1 MKILLDYLI
10 IIIFFPFIF
19 LILFFVSMLILF
31 IDGAPIFFFQKRVG
45 KDNKIFNIIKFR
57 TMKTQDDNFDY
68 VDVSQDKKRITR
80 LGYFLRSTSLD
91 ELPEII
97 NVIKREM
104 SFVGPRP
111 LLPEYL
117 KIYNDIQI
125 NRHKVLPGITGLAQ
139 INGRNNLEWE
149 KRFEFDLIYV
159 ENKSFYLDIKILFI
173 TIYNLI
179 VRKDNKQFNET
190 ISKKFSKKI
199 MLIVIPTYKPTN
211 KLNNCR
217 RNNQFTLFLL

>member
-1 MKILLDYLI
+1 MKIILDFLI

-57 TMKTQDDNFDY
+57 TMKIQDDNFDY
-68 VDVSQDKKRITR
+68 VDVSQDKERITR

-117 KIYNDIQI
+117 KIYNDTQI

-149 KRFEFDLIYV
+149 KRFELDLIYV
-159 ENKSFYLDIKILFI
+159 ENKSLFLDIKILFI

-179 VRKDNKQFNET
+179 VRKDTKQFNET
-190 ISKKFSKKI
+190 ISKKFSKK
-199 MLIVIPTYKPTN
+199 
-211 KLNNCR
+211 
-217 RNNQFTLFLL
+217 

>member
-1 MKILLDYLI
+1 MKILLDFLI

-57 TMKTQDDNFDY
+57 TMKIQDDNFDY

-125 NRHKVLPGITGLAQ
+125 KRHKVLPGITGLAQ
-139 INGRNNLEWE
+139 INGRNNLVWE

-159 ENKSFYLDIKILFI
+159 ENKSLYLDIKILLI
-173 TIYNLI
+173 TILNLI
-179 VRKDNKQFNET
+179 TRKDTKQFNET
-190 ISKKFSKKI
+190 ISKKFSKK
-199 MLIVIPTYKPTN
+199 
-211 KLNNCR
+211 
-217 RNNQFTLFLL
+217 